1 LLKLLK
7 EKNEFGYDAKLG
19 DYKNMI
25 SEGIIDPTKVTRVAL
40 ENAASVSGMLL
51 TTECVITEIK
61 KEEPAMPQMPNSGM
75 GGMM

>member
-1 LLKLLK
+1 
-7 EKNEFGYDAKLG
+7 
-19 DYKNMI
+19 MI

-40 ENAASVSGMLL
+40 ENAGSVAGMLL

-61 KEEPAMPQMPNSGM
+61 KEEPSMPQMPGGGGM